1 MDVPAAT
8 EPIPAIRT
16 RGLTKRYGRKPAV
29 ADLDLTVPAG
39 EIVGFLGPNGA
50 GKSTTIAMLLGLTRP
65 TAGTI
70 EVLGRD
76 VARHR
81 AQVQRRVGALLE
93 SPTYYDHL
101 SVHDNLVV
109 LARLGRFAE
118 STVPDLVA
126 RVGLEAAARQR
137 ARGLS
142 LGQRQRL
149 GLAAALL
156 GDPELLILDE
166 PTNGLDPG
174 GVHAVYDLLRGVK
187 AAGGTVFFSSHR
199 LEEVQA
205 LCTSVAILRGGRLVA
220 QGRVADLLRSLPVG
234 SIYLR
239 ADDPGRAQAVLTAA
253 GLTGTL
259 LTDSDGPL
267 LCVQAPRERAAAV
280 NALLNSQGVGVS
292 ELRAEAPGIEDLF
305 LTLTGGTDG

>member
-101 SVHDNLVV
+101 SVYDNLVV
-109 LARLGRFAE
+109 LARLGRFAA
-118 STVPDLVA
+118 STV
-126 RVGLEAAARQR
+126 Q
-137 ARGLS
+137 
-142 LGQRQRL
+142 
-149 GLAAALL
+149 
-156 GDPELLILDE
+156 I
-166 PTNGLDPG
+166 
-174 GVHAVYDLLRGVK
+174 
-187 AAGGTVFFSSHR
+187 
-199 LEEVQA
+199 
-205 LCTSVAILRGGRLVA
+205 
-220 QGRVADLLRSLPVG
+220 
-234 SIYLR
+234 
-239 ADDPGRAQAVLTAA
+239 GRA
-253 GLTGTL
+253 
-259 LTDSDGPL
+259 S
-267 LCVQAPRERAAAV
+267 CRERV
-280 NALLNSQGVGVS
+280 
-292 ELRAEAPGIEDLF
+292 
-305 LTLTGGTDG
+305 